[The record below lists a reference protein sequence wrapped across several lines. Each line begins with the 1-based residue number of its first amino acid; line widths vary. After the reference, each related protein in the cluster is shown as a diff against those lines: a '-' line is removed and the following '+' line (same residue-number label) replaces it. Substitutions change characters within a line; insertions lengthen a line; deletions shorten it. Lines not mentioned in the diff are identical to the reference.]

1 MFMYKMK
8 YKIAVILIIAFALT
22 SCIVVKKDS
31 DYGDY
36 RTISLSPKPQIE
48 MSENVVRSYNGDMIA
63 FLPKDW
69 FFIDIEEDVSSE
81 IFAVAVNPEYTLS
94 LIFIVRKRAQPT
106 VDVVED
112 EGLFGLSRLALEMHQ
127 KKTGGSVASVGRPT
141 LIKMGNKEF
150 VEFEFSNSGGALST
164 KAAVFIS
171 SIGNY
176 YEIAL
181 TPMTF
186 RGKPLPTS
194 KEMDMIFRSVLATVQ
209 F

>member
-1 MFMYKMK
+1 MFKMN
-8 YKIAVILIIAFALT
+8 YIVAIFLFVLIVLP
-22 SCIVVKKDS
+22 SCIVVKNFNDNGAYK
-31 DYGDY
+31 
-36 RTISLSPKPQIE
+36 TISLSPKPEIE
-48 MSENVVRSYNGDMIA
+48 MSTNIARSQDGDMIA

-69 FFIDIEEDVSSE
+69 FFIDVEDHVSSS
-81 IFAVAVNPEYTLS
+81 IFAVGVNPEYTLS
-94 LIFIVRKRAQPT
+94 LVFLCQKKNQHSSDIVKN
-106 VDVVED
+106 
-112 EGLFGLSRLALEMHQ
+112 EGLFGLSRIALEIHQ
-127 KKTGGSVASVGRPT
+127 KKTGGDIASVGRPT
-141 LIKMGNKEF
+141 KIKMGNMEF
-150 VEFEFSNSGGALST
+150 VEFDFSTSGGALST

-194 KEMDMIFRSVLATVQ
+194 KEMDIIFRSVLATVQ